1 MPPIA
6 FIDAEID
13 PKRKTVLDI
22 GGVKDSGA
30 VYHGVDLVG
39 FRRFL
44 DGVPYVAG
52 HNILEHDIKYLGN
65 QAGARLIDTLP
76 LSPLLFPIK
85 PYHALL
91 KDDKLQTDETNNPL
105 NDAMKARDLFFDEV
119 AAFGR
124 LDEAMKQVLLG
135 LLGDQPA
142 FQAFFQYVGGGPS
155 SDVGPSVGVRSSA
168 VVGQAM
174 GEEPSASNL
183 EHLIRQRFETALC
196 SHADV
201 GEMLRA
207 QPVALA
213 YALSL
218 INALERRH
226 DVRSITPPWV
236 LHKHPEVE
244 RIMYVLRN
252 KPCLQGCPYCNRA
265 LDIHKGL
272 LHFFG
277 FEAFRAYGG
286 EPLQEKAA
294 QAAVDNRS
302 LLAIFPTG
310 GGKSL
315 TFQLPALMSGENVRG
330 LTVVISPLQSLMKDQ
345 VDNLEKAGITDAV
358 TINGLLD
365 PIERAKAME
374 RVSNGSASLLYIAPE
389 SLRSRTMERLLLG
402 RMLVRF
408 VIDEA
413 HCFSAWGQD
422 FRVDYLY
429 IGDFIRRMQT
439 LKQLSEPIPVS
450 CFTATAKLSVI
461 ADIRQ
466 YFREKLHL
474 ELDLFTANATRTNL
488 RYAVTALD
496 DEEEKYQTVRALI
509 EAKRCPS
516 ILYVSRTHKADVLAQ
531 RLCQDGIEARPFHG
545 KMDVSDKTANQNA
558 FLAGEV
564 PVMVATSAF
573 GMGVDKKDVGL
584 VVHYEIADSLENYV
598 QEAGRAGRDEAITAD
613 CHILFNEEDLSKH
626 FILLNQTKLSIKEIR
641 QVWKAIKELTHF
653 RSTVS
658 YSALEIARKAGWD
671 DGVMDIE
678 TRLKTAVAALE
689 NAGYLRRG
697 QNIPHV
703 YADSILTKNAQ
714 EAIEKIR
721 SSPRFSE
728 REQVN
733 ATRIIRKLFSV
744 KSRRHATDETPES
757 RIDYI
762 SDQLGLEKE
771 TVIHLINLLCEERIL
786 ADSKDLTAFIRR
798 GEAKNRSL
806 KVLEAFRAMENAL
819 LPLLTEEEQTFNLK
833 DLNESFAEQ
842 GCPDVSVPRIKTLL
856 TIWAI
861 KQWVRRS
868 NLPYSNN
875 HVALLALDKQA
886 SLRNKL
892 EKRHELARF
901 IVELLYERSLKTPS
915 QGQPRK
921 QAGVSLEDGQ
931 SPLSGASKD
940 TAEDILVEFSVKE
953 LKTAFEASQ
962 RLFFNQAISM
972 DDVED
977 ALFYLSRI
985 EAIKLEGGFLVLY
998 NSLTI
1003 ERLEADNRKQYTKE
1017 DYETLN
1023 RFYENKVQ
1031 QIHIVGEYA
1040 TKMVEDYKAAL
1051 QFVEDYFRLNYS
1063 SFLGKYFPGKKAETL
1078 SLKMTPAKFKQL
1090 FGTLTPAQ
1098 LAIINDNTSKHIVVA
1113 AGPGSGKTKVLVH
1126 KLASLVLMEDV
1137 KHEQLLM
1144 LTFSRAA
1151 ATEFKKRLLSLIGH
1165 AANFIEIKTF
1175 HAYCFDLLGRVGS
1188 LEKSDEILQT
1198 TVERIRNREV
1208 EASRITKTVLVID
1221 EAQDMNADEFELVKA
1236 LMAHNDDMRVIA
1248 VGDDDQNIFEFR
1260 GASAVYL
1267 EQFIHDYQATK
1278 HELVENFRSRQ
1289 NLVAF
1294 TNFFVERLRHRLKHT
1309 PIMARQ
1315 TDNGRLTIVRHS
1327 SPHLLTPLVN
1337 DILASELKA
1346 ATPNQTTAVLTRT
1359 NDEAL
1364 QVTGLLRHHGLPAR
1378 LVQTNEG
1385 FSLTNLAEFR
1395 YFLEQLA
1402 HFSGSSNERGEA
1414 HGGPKTALVA
1424 TPYRLQLITDE
1435 AWQHARRALNHRY
1448 QRSSKLDLCNALLYD
1463 FEAAN
1468 PSRKYASDLNVFLRE
1483 SNLEDGFHNPGD
1495 SLYAGNATH
1504 HPGGP
1509 LHASGVPLYTS
1520 DNPILVS
1527 TIHRAKGKEFDT
1539 VYILLNDYTPTTDEA
1554 NRLLYVAM
1562 TRAKRNLIIHLNT
1575 GFLDE
1580 LKATSPHRN
1589 QPLTSARPAMDSHHP
1604 PVEFI
1609 LDNTPYEP
1617 APALTLHLS
1626 HKDVWLDFFRHRQ
1639 HILSTIM
1646 SGDTLTY
1653 NGESCLN
1660 SKGQP
1665 VLRFSQHF
1673 LNQLASLQ
1681 ANGYTLTTVT
1691 VNVVVY
1697 WQKEGEERASRIVL
1711 PECGFGR
1718 G

>member
-1 MPPIA
+1 
-6 FIDAEID
+6 
-13 PKRKTVLDI
+13 
-22 GGVKDSGA
+22 
-30 VYHGVDLVG
+30 
-39 FRRFL
+39 
-44 DGVPYVAG
+44 
-52 HNILEHDIKYLGN
+52 
-65 QAGARLIDTLP
+65 
-76 LSPLLFPIK
+76 
-85 PYHALL
+85 
-91 KDDKLQTDETNNPL
+91 
-105 NDAMKARDLFFDEV
+105 
-119 AAFGR
+119 
-124 LDEAMKQVLLG
+124 
-135 LLGDQPA
+135 
-142 FQAFFQYVGGGPS
+142 
-155 SDVGPSVGVRSSA
+155 
-168 VVGQAM
+168 
-174 GEEPSASNL
+174 
-183 EHLIRQRFETALC
+183 
-196 SHADV
+196 
-201 GEMLRA
+201 
-207 QPVALA
+207 
-213 YALSL
+213 
-218 INALERRH
+218 
-226 DVRSITPPWV
+226 

-244 RIMYVLRN
+244 SILYALRN
-252 KPCLQGCPYCNRA
+252 KPCLPGCPYCNRA

-272 LHFFG
+272 LRFFG
-277 FEAFRAYGG
+277 FEAFRTYGG

-374 RVSNGSASLLYIAPE
+374 RVNNGSASLLYIAPE

-402 RMLVRF
+402 RKLVRF

-439 LKQLSEPIPVS
+439 LKQLSDPIPVS
-450 CFTATAKLSVI
+450 CFTATARLSVI

-466 YFREKLHL
+466 YFRDKLGL

-488 RYAVTALD
+488 RYAVTALN

-509 EAKRCPS
+509 EAKRCSS

-531 RLCQDGIEARPFHG
+531 RLCQDGIQARPFHG
-545 KMDVSDKTANQNA
+545 KMDTNDKTANQNA

-613 CHILFNEEDLSKH
+613 CHVLFNEEDLSKH

-703 YADSILTKNAQ
+703 YANSILTKNAQ
-714 EAIEKIR
+714 EAIDKIR

-733 ATRIIRKLFSV
+733 ATRIIKKLFSV
-744 KSRRHATDETPES
+744 KSRRHTNDETPES

-771 TVIHLINLLCEERIL
+771 TVIHLINLLREERIL
-786 ADSKDLTAFIRR
+786 ADSKDLTAFIKR
-798 GEAKNRSL
+798 GEAKNRPL
-806 KVLEAFRAMENAL
+806 KVLEAFRAMETAL

-842 GCPDVSVPRIKTLL
+842 GCPDVSVPRLKTLL

-875 HVALLALDKQA
+875 HVALQALDQQA

-901 IVELLYERSLKTPS
+901 IVELLYERSVKEALKETTKETSKEP
-915 QGQPRK
+915 P
-921 QAGVSLEDGQ
+921 
-931 SPLSGASKD
+931 KD

-1003 ERLEADNRKQYTKE
+1003 ERLETDNRKQYTKE

-1051 QFVEDYFRLNYS
+1051 QFVEDYFRLNYTT
-1063 SFLGKYFPGKKAETL
+1063 FLGKYFPGKKAETL

-1090 FGTLTPAQ
+1090 FGTLTPTQ
-1098 LAIINDNTSKHIVVA
+1098 LAIIHDNTSKHIVVA

-1198 TVERIRNREV
+1198 TVERIRHREV

-1267 EQFIHDYQATK
+1267 EQFIHDFQATK

-1294 TNFFVERLRHRLKHT
+1294 TNLFVERLRHRLKHT

-1327 SPHLLTPLVN
+1327 SPHLLIPLVN
-1337 DILASELKA
+1337 DILASEQKA

-1402 HFSGSSNERGEA
+1402 RFSAPSNESGEA
-1414 HGGPKTALVA
+1414 HGGPKTTLVT

-1435 AWQHARRALNHRY
+1435 AWQQARRALNHRY
-1448 QRSSKLDLCNALLYD
+1448 QRSSKLDLCNALLQD

-1468 PSRKYASDLNVFLRE
+1468 PTRKYASDFDVFLRE
-1483 SNLEDGFHNPGD
+1483 SNLEDGIHTIGD
-1495 SLYAGNATH
+1495 SSHY
-1504 HPGGP
+1504 
-1509 LHASGVPLYTS
+1509 S
-1520 DNPILVS
+1520 DTTLLVS

-1575 GFLDE
+1575 GFLDS
-1580 LKATSPHRN
+1580 LKAPSPHRK
-1589 QPLTSARPAMDSHHP
+1589 QPFTSARPAMDSHHP
-1604 PVEFI
+1604 PVEF
-1609 LDNTPYEP
+1609 LQDNTPYEP

-1639 HILSTIM
+1639 HILSTLM

-1660 SKGQP
+1660 DKGQP

-1673 LNQLASLQ
+1673 LNQLATLQ
-1681 ANGYTLTTVT
+1681 SNGYTLTTVT

-1697 WQKEGEERASRIVL
+1697 WQKEGDEKAIRIVL

-1718 G
+1718 ESQ

>member
-119 AAFGR
+119 AAYGR
-124 LDEAMKQVLLG
+124 LDEALKQVLYG

-142 FQAFFQYVGGGPS
+142 FQAFFQYVGLGPTS
-155 SDVGPSVGVRSSA
+155 GAIPTSGAERSSG
-168 VVGQAM
+168 VG
-174 GEEPSASNL
+174 PSASNL
-183 EHLIRQRFETALC
+183 EHLIRQRFEAALC

-201 GEMLRA
+201 GEMIRA

-244 RIMYVLRN
+244 RILYALRN
-252 KPCLQGCPYCNRA
+252 KPCLPGCPYCNRA

-277 FEAFRAYGG
+277 FEAFRTYGG

-402 RMLVRF
+402 RKLVRF

-413 HCFSAWGQD
+413 HCFSSWGQD

-439 LKQLSEPIPVS
+439 LKQLNDPIPVS
-450 CFTATAKLSVI
+450 CFTATARLSVI

-466 YFREKLHL
+466 YFRDKLGL

-545 KMDVSDKTANQNA
+545 KMDTNIKTANQNA

-641 QVWKAIKELTHF
+641 QVWRAIKELTHF

-703 YADSILTKNAQ
+703 YANSILAKNAQ
-714 EAIEKIR
+714 EAIDKIR

-733 ATRIIRKLFSV
+733 ATRIIKKLFSV

-771 TVIHLINLLCEERIL
+771 TVIHLINLLREERIL

-875 HVALLALDKQA
+875 HVALLALDQQA

-915 QGQPRK
+915 QGQHRK

-940 TAEDILVEFSVKE
+940 SAEDILVEFSVKE

-962 RLFFNQAISM
+962 RLFFNQPISM

-1175 HAYCFDLLGRVGS
+1175 HAYCFDLLGRVGT
-1188 LEKSDEILQT
+1188 LEKSDEILQA

-1267 EQFIHDYQATK
+1267 EQFIHDFQATK

-1294 TNFFVERLRHRLKHT
+1294 TNLFVERLRHRLKHT

-1327 SPHLLTPLVN
+1327 SPHLLIPLVN
-1337 DILASELKA
+1337 DILASERSG
-1346 ATPNQTTAVLTRT
+1346 TTAVLTRT

-1402 HFSGSSNERGEA
+1402 RFSGPSND
-1414 HGGPKTALVA
+1414 HT
-1424 TPYRLQLITDE
+1424 TPQRLQVITDE
-1435 AWQHARRALNHRY
+1435 TWQRARRALNHQY
-1448 QRSSKLDLCNALLYD
+1448 SCSDKIDLCNALLHD

-1468 PSRKYASDLNVFLRE
+1468 PKRKYASDLDVFLRE
-1483 SNLEDGFHNPGD
+1483 SNLEDAFHHPVD
-1495 SLYAGNATH
+1495 SLNS
-1504 HPGGP
+1504 GGD
-1509 LHASGVPLYTS
+1509 L
-1520 DNPILVS
+1520 LVS
-1527 TIHRAKGKEFDT
+1527 TIHRAKGKEFDS
-1539 VYILLNDYTPTTDEA
+1539 VFLLLNDYTPTTDEA

-1562 TRAKRNLIIHLNT
+1562 TRAKRNLSIHLNT
-1575 GFLDE
+1575 DFLDT
-1580 LKATSPHRN
+1580 LKAPS
-1589 QPLTSARPAMDSHHP
+1589 
-1604 PVEFI
+1604 VEFI
-1609 LDNTPYEP
+1609 LDNIPYEP
-1617 APALTLHLS
+1617 APELTLHLT
-1626 HKDVWLDFFRHRQ
+1626 HKDVWLDFFSHRQ
-1639 HILSTIM
+1639 RILSTLL
-1646 SGDTLTY
+1646 SGQSLTY
-1653 NGESCLN
+1653 DGESCLN
-1660 SKGQP
+1660 THGQT

-1673 LNQLASLQ
+1673 LKQLATLQ
-1681 ANGYTLTTVT
+1681 ANGYTLATVT
-1691 VNVVVY
+1691 INVIVY
-1697 WQKEGEERASRIVL
+1697 WKKEGDEKAIRIVL
-1711 PECGFGR
+1711 PECGFKR
-1718 G
+1718 V

>member
-1 MPPIA
+1 MPSIA

-13 PKRKTVLDI
+13 PKRKTVLEI

-30 VYHGVDLVG
+30 VYHGADLVG

-65 QAGARLIDTLP
+65 QTGARLIDTLP

-119 AAFGR
+119 AAYGR
-124 LDEAMKQVLLG
+124 LDEAMKLVLFG
-135 LLGDQPA
+135 LLVSQPT
-142 FQAFFQYVGGGPS
+142 FQAFFQFVG
-155 SDVGPSVGVRSSA
+155 VGPTSNAGPTSGAELSSGVG
-168 VVGQAM
+168 
-174 GEEPSASNL
+174 PSASNL

-201 GEMLRA
+201 GTMLQA

-218 INALERRH
+218 INALERRN

-244 RIMYVLRN
+244 RILYALRN
-252 KPCLQGCPYCNRA
+252 KPCLPGCPYCNKA

-272 LHFFG
+272 LRFFG
-277 FEAFRAYGG
+277 FEAFRTYGG

-374 RVSNGSASLLYIAPE
+374 RVNNGSASLLYIAPE

-402 RMLVRF
+402 RKLVRF

-439 LKQLSEPIPVS
+439 LKQLSDPIPVS
-450 CFTATAKLSVI
+450 CFTATARLSVI

-466 YFREKLHL
+466 YFRDKLGL

-488 RYAVTALD
+488 RYAVTALN

-509 EAKRCPS
+509 EAKRCSS

-531 RLCQDGIEARPFHG
+531 RLCQDGIQARPFHG
-545 KMDVSDKTANQNA
+545 KMDTNDKTANQNA

-613 CHILFNEEDLSKH
+613 CHVLFNEEDLSKH

-703 YADSILTKNAQ
+703 YANSILTKNAQ
-714 EAIEKIR
+714 EAIDKIR

-733 ATRIIRKLFSV
+733 ATRIIKKLFSV
-744 KSRRHATDETPES
+744 KSRRHTNDETPES

-771 TVIHLINLLCEERIL
+771 TVIHLINLLREERIL
-786 ADSKDLTAFIRR
+786 ADSKDLTAFIKR
-798 GEAKNRSL
+798 GEAKNRPL
-806 KVLEAFRAMENAL
+806 KVLEAFRAMETAL

-842 GCPDVSVPRIKTLL
+842 GCPDVSVPRLKTLL

-875 HVALLALDKQA
+875 HVALQALDQQA

-901 IVELLYERSLKTPS
+901 IVELLYERSVKEALKETTKETSKEP
-915 QGQPRK
+915 P
-921 QAGVSLEDGQ
+921 
-931 SPLSGASKD
+931 KD

-1003 ERLEADNRKQYTKE
+1003 ERLETDNRKQYTKE

-1051 QFVEDYFRLNYS
+1051 QFVEDYFRLNYTT
-1063 SFLGKYFPGKKAETL
+1063 FLGKYFPGKKAETL

-1188 LEKSDEILQT
+1188 LEKSDDILKT
-1198 TVERIRNREV
+1198 TVELIRHREV

-1236 LMAHNDDMRVIA
+1236 LMEHNDDMRVIA

-1267 EQFIHDYQATK
+1267 EQFIHNYQATK
-1278 HELVENFRSRQ
+1278 YELVENFRSRQ

-1294 TNFFVERLRHRLKHT
+1294 TNLFVQRLRHRLKHT

-1315 TDNGRLTIVRHS
+1315 TENGRLTIVRHS
-1327 SPHLLTPLVN
+1327 SPHLLTPLVE
-1337 DILASELKA
+1337 DIVASSRYG
-1346 ATPNQTTAVLTRT
+1346 TTAVLTRT

-1364 QVTGLLRHHGLPAR
+1364 QVTGLLRHYGLPAR
-1378 LVQTNEG
+1378 LVQTNDG

-1402 HFSGSSNERGEA
+1402 RFSGSSND
-1414 HGGPKTALVA
+1414 HT
-1424 TPYRLQLITDE
+1424 TPQRLQVITDE
-1435 AWQHARRALNHRY
+1435 TWQRARRALNHQY
-1448 QRSSKLDLCNALLYD
+1448 SCSDKIDLCNALLHD

-1468 PSRKYASDLNVFLRE
+1468 PNRKYASDLDVFLRE
-1483 SNLEDGFHNPGD
+1483 SNLEDAFHHPVDSLNSGGAIHCPEASLHAAGD
-1495 SLYAGNATH
+1495 SFHAAGGSLFA
-1504 HPGGP
+1504 PD
-1509 LHASGVPLYTS
+1509 TS
-1520 DNPILVS
+1520 LLVS
-1527 TIHRAKGKEFDT
+1527 TIHRAKGKEFDS
-1539 VYILLNDYTPTTDEA
+1539 VFLLLNDYTPTTDEA
-1554 NRLLYVAM
+1554 NRLIYVAM
-1562 TRAKRNLIIHLNT
+1562 TRAKRNLSIHLNT
-1575 GFLDE
+1575 DFLDT
-1580 LKATSPHRN
+1580 LKTPS
-1589 QPLTSARPAMDSHHP
+1589 
-1604 PVEFI
+1604 VEFI

-1617 APALTLHLS
+1617 APELTLHLT
-1626 HKDVWLDFFRHRQ
+1626 HKDVWLDFFSHRQ
-1639 HILSTIM
+1639 RILSTLM
-1646 SGDTLTY
+1646 SGQSLTY
-1653 NGESCLN
+1653 DGESCLN
-1660 SKGQP
+1660 NNGQT

-1673 LNQLASLQ
+1673 LKQLATLQ
-1681 ANGYTLTTVT
+1681 ANGYTLATVT
-1691 VNVVVY
+1691 INVVVY
-1697 WQKEGEERASRIVL
+1697 WKKEGDEKAIRIVL
-1711 PECGFGR
+1711 PECGFKR
-1718 G
+1718 ELL